1 MVNFEDGELV
11 KGAYVVIDGKEYE
24 VHMPQYSGR
33 TPLSSENLNKMQ
45 VEILKTML
53 PVGSRYVTQDNT
65 NPNEI
70 LGFGTWARLK
80 GKVCLGLDEDDTDFN
95 TIGKTG
101 GSKYLQ
107 EHSHTGVTG
116 LGQTDFMRAVEATGS
131 NNASNHVVS
140 NGSGG
145 YKDHVSGSSDFPGAN
160 HYHSFTTDKT
170 GKGNSENLQ
179 PYEVV
184 GYMWIRRA

>member
-65 NPNEI
+65 NPSEI
-70 LGFGTWARLK
+70 LGFGTWERLK
-80 GKVCLGLDEDDTDFN
+80 GKVCLGLDEDDSDLN
-95 TIGKTG
+95 EIGKIGGEKTHILTESEMPTHSHSMVFAAPGSGSGKGIPWSASTTIYGEDPSCCQPKG
-101 GSKYLQ
+101 GSQ
-107 EHSHTGVTG
+107 AH
-116 LGQTDFMRAVEATGS
+116 
-131 NNASNHVVS
+131 NNM
-140 NGSGG
+140 
-145 YKDHVSGSSDFPGAN
+145 
-160 HYHSFTTDKT
+160 
-170 GKGNSENLQ
+170 Q

-184 GYMWIRRA
+184 GYMWIRRV

>member
-70 LGFGTWARLK
+70 LGFGTWERLK
-80 GKVCLGLDEDDTDFN
+80 GKVCYVDDA
-95 TIGKTG
+95 
-101 GSKYLQ
+101 
-107 EHSHTGVTG
+107 
-116 LGQTDFMRAVEATGS
+116 GQI
-131 NNASNHVVS
+131 HVNWE
-140 NGSGG
+140 NGSSLAVLPEV
-145 YKDHVSGSSDFPGAN
+145 D
-160 HYHSFTTDKT
+160 SFHKIGEPHKRKEHDM
-170 GKGNSENLQ
+170 Q
-179 PYEVV
+179 
-184 GYMWIRRA
+184 R

>member
-24 VHMPQYSGR
+24 VHMPQYSGK

-65 NPNEI
+65 NPSEI
-70 LGFGTWARLK
+70 LGFGTWERLK

-101 GSKYLQ
+101 GEKTHTLTIN
-107 EHSHTGVTG
+107 EMPSHNHNIITWNNYNSGTMTGVKVAKTI
-116 LGQTDFMRAVEATGS
+116 D
-131 NNASNHVVS
+131 NA
-140 NGSGG
+140 
-145 YKDHVSGSSDFPGAN
+145 DGSSSSSQPI
-160 HYHSFTTDKT
+160 
-170 GKGNSENLQ
+170 GKVGGGEAHNNLQ
-179 PYEVV
+179 PYEIV

>member
-65 NPNEI
+65 NPSEI
-70 LGFGTWARLK
+70 LGFGTWERLK

-101 GSKYLQ
+101 GEKTHTLTKNEMPNHNHNIITWNNYNSGTM
-107 EHSHTGVTG
+107 TGVKVAKTI
-116 LGQTDFMRAVEATGS
+116 D
-131 NNASNHVVS
+131 NA
-140 NGSGG
+140 
-145 YKDHVSGSSDFPGAN
+145 DGSSSSSQPISGAGGGEAHN
-160 HYHSFTTDKT
+160 
-170 GKGNSENLQ
+170 NLQ

-184 GYMWIRRA
+184 GYMWIRRL

>member
-24 VHMPQYSGR
+24 VHMPQYSGK

-65 NPNEI
+65 NPSEI
-70 LGFGTWARLK
+70 LGFGTWERLK

-101 GSKYLQ
+101 GAKTQQLRAAIGATHGDTARIGYAAAAKID
-107 EHSHTGVTG
+107 G
-116 LGQTDFMRAVEATGS
+116 LNYTYSVQGS
-131 NNASNHVVS
+131 NSISNVS
-140 NGSGG
+140 
-145 YKDHVSGSSDFPGAN
+145 AN
-160 HYHSFTTDKT
+160 HTTLVLTPD
-170 GKGNSENLQ
+170 GKNPSLLQ
-179 PYEVV
+179 TYEVV

>member
-65 NPNEI
+65 NPSEI
-70 LGFGTWARLK
+70 LGFGTWERLK

-101 GSKYLQ
+101 GEKTHTLTKNEMPNHNHNIITWNNYNSGTM
-107 EHSHTGVTG
+107 TGVKVAKTI
-116 LGQTDFMRAVEATGS
+116 D
-131 NNASNHVVS
+131 NA
-140 NGSGG
+140 
-145 YKDHVSGSSDFPGAN
+145 D
-160 HYHSFTTDKT
+160 
-170 GKGNSENLQ
+170 GNSSSSQPISGAGGGEAHNNLQ
-179 PYEVV
+179 PYTVV
-184 GYMWIRRA
+184 GYMWIRRL

>member
-24 VHMPQYSGR
+24 VHMPQHSGR

-45 VEILKTML
+45 VALLKTIF
-53 PVGSRYVTQDNT
+53 PIGSRYVTQDNT
-65 NPNEI
+65 NPSII
-70 LGFGTWARLK
+70 LKFGTWERLK
-80 GKVCLGLDEDDTDFN
+80 GKVCLGLDEDDSEFS

-101 GSKYLQ
+101 GEKTHTLTINEMPNHNHNIITWNNYNSGTM
-107 EHSHTGVTG
+107 TGVKVAKTI
-116 LGQTDFMRAVEATGS
+116 D
-131 NNASNHVVS
+131 NA
-140 NGSGG
+140 
-145 YKDHVSGSSDFPGAN
+145 DGSSSSSQSISGAGGGEAHN
-160 HYHSFTTDKT
+160 
-170 GKGNSENLQ
+170 NLQ

>member
-11 KGAYVVIDGKEYE
+11 KGAYVVIDDKEYE

-65 NPNEI
+65 NPSEI
-70 LGFGTWARLK
+70 LGFGTWERLK

-101 GSKYLQ
+101 GEKTHTLTINEIPS
-107 EHSHTGVTG
+107 HSHAYTNNLWAQASGFGNINVG
-116 LGQTDFMRAVEATGS
+116 ATAAANGADIVNSVSSPVGGS
-131 NNASNHVVS
+131 QSHN
-140 NGSGG
+140 
-145 YKDHVSGSSDFPGAN
+145 
-160 HYHSFTTDKT
+160 
-170 GKGNSENLQ
+170 NLQ
-179 PYEVV
+179 PYEIV